1 MATGAPLA
9 GLEENP
15 MNTQRSIVLETTVSF
30 FYWIML
36 GAALWL
42 LLRGHNAPGGGFVAA
57 LVAVAATAAHALMFG
72 TAAARARLLL
82 APLCLSAIGLALA
95 AASGLP
101 ALVAGQAFL
110 THWWGELAAPG
121 LALKIS
127 TVLLFDLGV
136 ALCVWGA
143 LGEFCLRLLESVQ

>member
-1 MATGAPLA
+1 
-9 GLEENP
+9 
-15 MNTQRSIVLETTVSF
+15 MNAQRSIVLETAVSLL
-30 FYWIML
+30 YWIML

-57 LVAVAATAAHALMFG
+57 LVAVAATAARALVFG
-72 TAAARARLLL
+72 VAAARARL
-82 APLCLSAIGLALA
+82 PLGPLSLSALGLALA

-101 ALVAGQAFL
+101 ALALGQAFL
-110 THWWGELAAPG
+110 THWWGELAMGA

-143 LGEFCLRLLESVQ
+143 LGGFCLRLLGSVR

>member
-1 MATGAPLA
+1 MNAP
-9 GLEENP
+9 
-15 MNTQRSIVLETTVSF
+15 RSIVLETTISF

-57 LVAVAATAAHALMFG
+57 LVAVAATAAHALVFG
-72 TAAARARLLL
+72 PAAARARL
-82 APLCLSAIGLALA
+82 PLGALGLSALGLALA

-101 ALVAGQAFL
+101 ALLLGQAFL
-110 THWWGELAAPG
+110 THWWGEFALAG
-121 LALKIS
+121 LTLKVS

-143 LGEFCLRLLESVQ
+143 LGGFCLRLLETVR

>member
-1 MATGAPLA
+1 
-9 GLEENP
+9 
-15 MNTQRSIVLETTVSF
+15 MNAQRSIVLETTVSF
-30 FYWIML
+30 LYWIML

-57 LVAVAATAAHALMFG
+57 LVAVAATAAHALVFG
-72 TAAARARLLL
+72 VAAARARLPFG
-82 APLCLSAIGLALA
+82 PLSLSALGLALA

-101 ALVAGQAFL
+101 ALALGQAFL
-110 THWWGELAAPG
+110 THWWGELAMGA

-143 LGEFCLRLLESVQ
+143 LGGFCLRLLGSVR

>member
-1 MATGAPLA
+1 MNAP
-9 GLEENP
+9 
-15 MNTQRSIVLETTVSF
+15 RSIVLETTISF

-57 LVAVAATAAHALMFG
+57 LVAVAATAAHALVFG
-72 TAAARARLLL
+72 PAAARARL
-82 APLCLSAIGLALA
+82 PLGPLSLSALGLALA

-101 ALVAGQAFL
+101 ALLLGQAFL
-110 THWWGELAAPG
+110 THWWGELALAG
-121 LALKIS
+121 LALKVS

-143 LGEFCLRLLESVQ
+143 LGGFCLRLLETVR

>member
-1 MATGAPLA
+1 
-9 GLEENP
+9 
-15 MNTQRSIVLETTVSF
+15 MNAQRSIMLETTVSF
-30 FYWIML
+30 LYWVML

-57 LVAVAATAAHALMFG
+57 LVAVAATAACALVFG
-72 TAAARARLLL
+72 APAARARLPFG
-82 APLCLSAIGLALA
+82 PLGLSALGLALA

-101 ALVAGQAFL
+101 ALALGQAFL
-110 THWWGELAAPG
+110 THWWGELAVGG
-121 LALKIS
+121 LALKVS

-143 LGEFCLRLLESVQ
+143 LGGFCLRLLEGVR

>member
-1 MATGAPLA
+1 
-9 GLEENP
+9 
-15 MNTQRSIVLETTVSF
+15 MNAQRSIVLETTVSF
-30 FYWIML
+30 LYWIML

-57 LVAVAATAAHALMFG
+57 LVAVAATAARALVFG
-72 TAAARARLLL
+72 VAAARARL
-82 APLCLSAIGLALA
+82 PLGPLSLSALGLALA

-101 ALVAGQAFL
+101 ALALGQAFL
-110 THWWGELAAPG
+110 THWWGELAMGA

-143 LGEFCLRLLESVQ
+143 LGGFCLRLLGSVR

>member
-1 MATGAPLA
+1 
-9 GLEENP
+9 
-15 MNTQRSIVLETTVSF
+15 MNAERSIVLETTVSF
-30 FYWIML
+30 LYWIML

-57 LVAVAATAAHALMFG
+57 LVAVAATAAHALVFG
-72 TAAARARLLL
+72 AAAARARLPFG
-82 APLCLSAIGLALA
+82 PLSLSALGLALA

-101 ALVAGQAFL
+101 ALALGQAFL
-110 THWWGELAAPG
+110 THLWGELAMGA

-143 LGEFCLRLLESVQ
+143 LGGFCLRLLGSVR

>member
-1 MATGAPLA
+1 
-9 GLEENP
+9 
-15 MNTQRSIVLETTVSF
+15 MNAQRSIVLETTVSF
-30 FYWIML
+30 LYWIML

-57 LVAVAATAAHALMFG
+57 LVAVAATAAHALVFG
-72 TAAARARLLL
+72 VAAARARLPFG
-82 APLCLSAIGLALA
+82 PLSLSAFGLALA

-101 ALVAGQAFL
+101 ALALGQAFL
-110 THWWGELAAPG
+110 THWWGELAMGA

-143 LGEFCLRLLESVQ
+143 LGGFCLRLLGSVR

>member
-1 MATGAPLA
+1 MKP
-9 GLEENP
+9 E
-15 MNTQRSIVLETTVSF
+15 RSIVLETVVSF
-30 FYWIML
+30 LYWIML

-57 LVAVAATAAHALMFG
+57 LVAVAASAAHALVFG
-72 TAAARARLLL
+72 SAAARARL
-82 APLCLSAIGLALA
+82 PLGPLGLGALGLALA

-101 ALVAGQAFL
+101 ALFAGQAFL
-110 THWWGELAAPG
+110 THWWGELAAGPM
-121 LALKIS
+121 ALKLS

-143 LGEFCLRLLESVQ
+143 LGGFCLRLLEALR